1 MDWTDTL
8 AELIR
13 RTTSDLPA
21 DAEAALCR
29 AVDVESPD
37 SQAALIL
44 RALVENTALARQQST
59 PLCQDTGT
67 LTFFWEVPP
76 GTDTAALEQAARN
89 AVARATHNGWLRRNT
104 IDTLT
109 GRSVDSNVAEGCP
122 VCHFEQRAADGEGS
136 CKTPRGMGVPPMKH
150 GQDAR
155 ATPVRKG
162 FCKSPEGHAA
172 GIEVWLLQK
181 GGGSENMSRQFSLP
195 DETLGAGRDL
205 EGVRRCLLHAVWQT
219 QGFGCA
225 PGVLGVCIGADR
237 AEGFLVAKRQLLRS
251 LDDAAPEPELAA
263 LERRVLEEA
272 NALGIGPMGMGGT
285 TTLLGVKIAART
297 RLPASYFVTVAYLC
311 WACRRRGLRVS
322 SDGSLHWLN

>member
-21 DAEAALCR
+21 DAEAALRR
-29 AVDVESPD
+29 AADVESPD

-44 RALVENTALARQQST
+44 HALAENTVLARQQST

-76 GTDTAALEQAARN
+76 GTDTAALEQAARD
-89 AVARATHNGWLRRNT
+89 AVARATRNGWLRRNT

-122 VCHFEQRAADGEGS
+122 VCHFEQRAAD
-136 CKTPRGMGVPPMKH
+136 
-150 GQDAR
+150 
-155 ATPVRKG
+155 
-162 FCKSPEGHAA
+162 EGHAA

-237 AEGFLVAKRQLLRS
+237 AEGFLVAKCQLLRS

-285 TTLLGVKIAART
+285 TTLLGVKIAARP